1 MAAAATSDRSSSS
14 SSDESDSFG
23 GLHMNCQ
30 LYSFEPN
37 VRQRCEVTE
46 YVISDET
53 LGDETNTADSPEK
66 GGTPPR
72 KRIFHTPPNQL
83 PWFVL

>member
-14 SSDESDSFG
+14 SSDKSDSFG

-30 LYSFEPN
+30 PYSFEPN

-46 YVISDET
+46 DVVSVSDET
-53 LGDETNTADSPEK
+53 PGDETNTADSPEN
-66 GGTPPR
+66 TASETDFP
-72 KRIFHTPPNQL
+72 HTSQC
-83 PWFVL
+83 FVL